1 MLMPLPLLLMG
12 LWAWRARLAL
22 ILLLLWVGGAAT
34 ILLWP
39 RGYLARAQV
48 APAETTSFAVSAL
61 LSPQAL
67 SQSQAQDTRPAGNFA
82 VYLAALRSPEAA
94 RMLTTETTLLQVME
108 RQRQASTLK
117 VLRAWLGFNRAL
129 DADDVLAWLER
140 YFSVSQNLGSITWA
154 LELTHADP
162 ALALQALN
170 SLHRFAEAKVRA
182 DLAYQAARRVTA
194 LEARLQGESD
204 VFLRNSLYDLLAQ
217 QQRAG
222 LVVAAD
228 EAVAARLIA
237 APMVEARASRPNRS
251 LLLPLWLMV
260 VPLAVLMG
268 AAGLLLMQRSFR
280 DAALVTRLPAM
291 QGD

>member
-1 MLMPLPLLLMG
+1 MPLPLLLMG

-22 ILLLLWVGGAAT
+22 ILLLLWVGGAAA

-39 RGYLARAQV
+39 RGHVARAQV
-48 APAETTSFAVSAL
+48 APAETTAFAISSL
-61 LSPQAL
+61 LSAHPLAL
-67 SQSQAQDTRPAGNFA
+67 GQGLDTRPGGNFA

-94 RMLTTETTLLQVME
+94 RMLTTETALLQAME
-108 RQRQASTLK
+108 RNRQDSPLWS
-117 VLRAWLGFNRAL
+117 LRVSLGLSRAL
-129 DADDVLAWLER
+129 DADDVLAWMER
-140 YFSVSQNLGSITWA
+140 HVAVTQNLGSITWT

-162 ALALQALN
+162 ALALQALI

-182 DLAYQAARRVTA
+182 DLADQAARRVAA
-194 LEARLQGESD
+194 LQARLQGESD
-204 VFLRNSLYDLLAQ
+204 VFLRNNLYDLLAQ

-237 APMVEARASRPNRS
+237 APMVEARASRPNRP
-251 LLLPLWLMV
+251 LLLGLWLLV
-260 VPLAVLMG
+260 VPLAVLMA
-268 AAGLLLMQRSFR
+268 AAGLLLMRRSFR
-280 DAALVTRLPAM
+280 DAALVTRSPAM

>member
-1 MLMPLPLLLMG
+1 MPLPLLLMG

-22 ILLLLWVGGAAT
+22 ILLLLWVGGAAA

-39 RGYLARAQV
+39 RGHVARAQV
-48 APAETTSFAVSAL
+48 APAETTSFAISAL

-67 SQSQAQDTRPAGNFA
+67 SQTQDTRPGGNFA

-94 RMLTTETTLLQVME
+94 RMLTTETALLQVME
-108 RQRQASTLK
+108 RTRQDSPLAG
-117 VLRAWLGFNRAL
+117 LRTSLGLNRAL

-140 YFSVSQNLGSITWA
+140 YLSVSQNLGSITWS

-162 ALALQALN
+162 ALALQALI

-182 DLAYQAARRVTA
+182 DLADQAARRVAA
-194 LEARLQGESD
+194 LEARLSGESD

-237 APMVEARASRPNRS
+237 APMVEARASRPNRP
-251 LLLPLWLMV
+251 LLLGLWLLV

-268 AAGLLLMQRSFR
+268 AAGLLLARSSFR
-280 DAALVTRLPAM
+280 DAALVTRRPAM

>member
-22 ILLLLWVGGAAT
+22 ILLLLWVGGAAA

-39 RGYLARAQV
+39 RGHVARAQV
-48 APAETTSFAVSAL
+48 APAETTAFAISSL
-61 LSPQAL
+61 LSAHPLAL
-67 SQSQAQDTRPAGNFA
+67 GQGLDTRPGGNFA

-94 RMLTTETTLLQVME
+94 RMLTTETALLQVME
-108 RQRQASTLK
+108 RNRQDSPLWS
-117 VLRAWLGFNRAL
+117 LRVSLGVSRAL
-129 DADDVLAWLER
+129 DADDVLAWMER
-140 YFSVSQNLGSITWA
+140 HVAVTQNLGSITWT

-162 ALALQALN
+162 ALALQALI

-182 DLAYQAARRVTA
+182 DLADQAARRVAA
-194 LEARLQGESD
+194 LQARLQGESD
-204 VFLRNSLYDLLAQ
+204 VFLRNNLYDLLAQ

-237 APMVEARASRPNRS
+237 APMVEARASRPNRP
-251 LLLPLWLMV
+251 LLLGLWLLV
-260 VPLAVLMG
+260 VPLAVLMA
-268 AAGLLLMQRSFR
+268 AAGLLLMRRSFR
-280 DAALVTRLPAM
+280 DAALVTRSPAM

>member
-1 MLMPLPLLLMG
+1 MPLPMLLFG
-12 LWAWRARLAL
+12 LWAWRVRLLL
-22 ILLLLWVGGAAT
+22 ILLLLWLGGAAV

-39 RGYLARAQV
+39 RGHVARAQV

-61 LSPQAL
+61 LSPQAPGVGQGL
-67 SQSQAQDTRPAGNFA
+67 DTRPGGNFA

-94 RMLTTETTLLQVME
+94 RVLTTETALLQAME
-108 RQRQASTLK
+108 QARQASPLWAFR
-117 VLRAWLGFNRAL
+117 VALGLNRAL

-140 YFSVSQNLGSITWA
+140 YFALNQNLGSITWS
-154 LELTHADP
+154 LELTHTDP
-162 ALALQALN
+162 ALALQSLL

-182 DLAYQAARRVTA
+182 DLADQAARRVAA
-194 LEARLQGESD
+194 LEARLAGESD

-237 APMVEARASRPNRS
+237 APMVEARASRPNRP
-251 LLLPLWLMV
+251 LLLGLWLLA
-260 VPLAVLMG
+260 VPLSVFMA
-268 AAGLLLMQRSFR
+268 AAGVLLMRAAFR
-280 DAALVTRLPAM
+280 DAALVTRRPAM

>member
-1 MLMPLPLLLMG
+1 MPLPLLLLG

-22 ILLLLWVGGAAT
+22 ILMLLWVGGAAA

-39 RGYLARAQV
+39 RGHVARAQV
-48 APAETTSFAVSAL
+48 APAETTAFAISAL
-61 LSPQAL
+61 LAPQAPGL
-67 SQSQAQDTRPAGNFA
+67 GQGLDTRPAGNFA
-82 VYLAALRSPEAA
+82 IYLAALRSPEAA
-94 RMLTTETTLLQVME
+94 RMLTTETALLEDME
-108 RQRQASTLK
+108 RARQLSLFSG
-117 VLRAWLGFNRAL
+117 LRGWFGLNRAL

-140 YFSVSQNLGSITWA
+140 YFSVNQNLGSITWTI
-154 LELTHADP
+154 ELTHANP
-162 ALALQALN
+162 ALALQSLI

-182 DLAYQAARRVTA
+182 DLADQAARRVAA
-194 LEARLQGESD
+194 LEVRLAGESD

-237 APMVEARASRPNRS
+237 APMVEARASRPNRP
-251 LLLPLWLMV
+251 LLLGLWLLV
-260 VPLAVLMG
+260 VPFAVFMA
-268 AAGLLLMQRSFR
+268 AAGVLLTRLAFR
-280 DAALVTRLPAM
+280 DAALVTRSPAM

>member
-1 MLMPLPLLLMG
+1 MPLPLLLMG

-22 ILLLLWVGGAAT
+22 ILLLLWVGGAAA

-39 RGYLARAQV
+39 RGHVARAQV
-48 APAETTSFAVSAL
+48 APAETTAFAISSL
-61 LSPQAL
+61 LSAHPLAL
-67 SQSQAQDTRPAGNFA
+67 GQGLDTRPGGTFA
-82 VYLAALRSPEAA
+82 VYLAALRSPDAA
-94 RMLTTETTLLQVME
+94 RMLTTETALLQAME
-108 RQRQASTLK
+108 RNRQDSPLWS
-117 VLRAWLGFNRAL
+117 LRVSLGLSRAL
-129 DADDVLAWLER
+129 DADDVLAWMER
-140 YFSVSQNLGSITWA
+140 HVAVTQNLGSITWT

-182 DLAYQAARRVTA
+182 DLADQAARRVAA
-194 LEARLQGESD
+194 LQARLQGESD
-204 VFLRNSLYDLLAQ
+204 VFLRNNLYDLLAQ

-237 APMVEARASRPNRS
+237 APMVEARASRPNRP
-251 LLLPLWLMV
+251 LLLGLWLLV
-260 VPLAVLMG
+260 VPLAVLMA
-268 AAGLLLMQRSFR
+268 AAGLLLMRRSFR
-280 DAALVTRLPAM
+280 DAALVTRSPAM

>member
-1 MLMPLPLLLMG
+1 MPLPLLLMG

-22 ILLLLWVGGAAT
+22 ILLLLWVGGAAA

-39 RGYLARAQV
+39 RGHVARAQV
-48 APAETTSFAVSAL
+48 APAETTAFAISSLLASHPLAL
-61 LSPQAL
+61 GQGL
-67 SQSQAQDTRPAGNFA
+67 DTRPSGNFA

-94 RMLTTETTLLQVME
+94 RMLTTETPLLQALE
-108 RQRQASTLK
+108 RTRQDSPLAG
-117 VLRAWLGFNRAL
+117 LRASLGLNRTL

-140 YFSVSQNLGSITWA
+140 YMSVSQTLGSITWS

-162 ALALQALN
+162 GLALQALI

-182 DLAYQAARRVTA
+182 DLADQAARRVAA
-194 LEARLQGESD
+194 LEARLAGESD

-237 APMVEARASRPNRS
+237 APMVEARPSRPNLP
-251 LLLPLWLMV
+251 LLLGLWLLV
-260 VPLAVLMG
+260 VPLTVLMG
-268 AAGLLLMQRSFR
+268 AAGLILARSAFR
-280 DAALVTRLPAM
+280 DAALVTRRPAM

>member
-1 MLMPLPLLLMG
+1 MPLPLLLMG

-22 ILLLLWVGGAAT
+22 ILLLLWVGGAAA

-39 RGYLARAQV
+39 RGHVARAQV
-48 APAETTSFAVSAL
+48 APAETTSFAISAL
-61 LSPQAL
+61 LSPQAPGL
-67 SQSQAQDTRPAGNFA
+67 GQGLDARPGGNFA
-82 VYLAALRSPEAA
+82 IYLAALRSPEAA
-94 RMLTTETTLLQVME
+94 RMLTTETALLQEME
-108 RQRQASTLK
+108 RTRQVSPLWSLR
-117 VLRAWLGFNRAL
+117 VLLGLTRAL

-140 YFSVSQNLGSITWA
+140 YFAVTQNLGAITWS

-162 ALALQALN
+162 ALALQALVT
-170 SLHRFAEAKVRA
+170 LHQYAEAKVRA
-182 DLAYQAARRVTA
+182 DLADQAARRVAA

-237 APMVEARASRPNRS
+237 APMVEARASRPNRP
-251 LLLPLWLMV
+251 LLLGLWLLV
-260 VPLAVLMG
+260 VPFAVLMA
-268 AAGLLLMQRSFR
+268 AAGLLLMRSSFR
-280 DAALVTRLPAM
+280 DAALVTRSPAM

>member
-1 MLMPLPLLLMG
+1 MPLPLLLMG

-22 ILLLLWVGGAAT
+22 ILLLLWVGGAAA

-39 RGYLARAQV
+39 RGHVARAQV
-48 APAETTSFAVSAL
+48 APAETTAFAISSLLASHPLAL
-61 LSPQAL
+61 GQGL
-67 SQSQAQDTRPAGNFA
+67 DTRPSGNFA

-94 RMLTTETTLLQVME
+94 RMLTTETPLLQALE
-108 RQRQASTLK
+108 RRRQDSPLAG
-117 VLRAWLGFNRAL
+117 LRASLGLNRAL
-129 DADDVLAWLER
+129 DADDVLAWLQR
-140 YFSVSQNLGSITWA
+140 YLSVSQNLGSITWS

-162 ALALQALN
+162 GLALQALI
-170 SLHRFAEAKVRA
+170 SLHNYAEAKVRA
-182 DLAYQAARRVTA
+182 DLADQAARRVAA
-194 LEARLQGESD
+194 LEARLSGESD

-237 APMVEARASRPNRS
+237 VPMVEARASRPNRP
-251 LLLPLWLMV
+251 LLLGLWLLV
-260 VPLAVLMG
+260 VPFAVFMS
-268 AAGLLLMQRSFR
+268 AAGVLLTRIAFR
-280 DAALVTRLPAM
+280 DAALVTRSPAM

>member
-1 MLMPLPLLLMG
+1 MPLPLLLMG

-22 ILLLLWVGGAAT
+22 ILLLLWVGGAAA

-39 RGYLARAQV
+39 RGHVARAQV
-48 APAETTSFAVSAL
+48 APAETTAFAISSL
-61 LSPQAL
+61 LSTHPL
-67 SQSQAQDTRPAGNFA
+67 SLGQGLDTRPGGNFA

-94 RMLTTETTLLQVME
+94 RMLTTETALLQVME
-108 RQRQASTLK
+108 HRRRDSPLAGVS
-117 VLRAWLGFNRAL
+117 ACLGLNRAL
-129 DADDVLAWLER
+129 DADDVLAWLEQ
-140 YFSVSQNLGSITWA
+140 YLSVSQNLGSITWS
-154 LELTHADP
+154 LELTHSDP
-162 ALALQALN
+162 GLALQALI

-182 DLAYQAARRVTA
+182 DLADQAARRVAA
-194 LEARLQGESD
+194 LEARLSGESD
-204 VFLRNSLYDLLAQ
+204 IFLRNSLYDLLAQ

-237 APMVEARASRPNRS
+237 APMVEARASRPNRP
-251 LLLPLWLMV
+251 LLLGLWLLV

-268 AAGLLLMQRSFR
+268 AAGLMLTRSAFR
-280 DAALVTRLPAM
+280 DAALVTRRPAM

>member
-1 MLMPLPLLLMG
+1 MPLPLLLMG

-22 ILLLLWVGGAAT
+22 ILLLLWVGGAAA

-39 RGYLARAQV
+39 RGHVARAQV
-48 APAETTSFAVSAL
+48 APAETTSFAISAL
-61 LSPQAL
+61 LSPQAPGL
-67 SQSQAQDTRPAGNFA
+67 GQGLDARPGGNFA
-82 VYLAALRSPEAA
+82 IYLAALRSPEAA
-94 RMLTTETTLLQVME
+94 RMLTTETPLLQRME
-108 RQRQASTLK
+108 RQRQDSPLWGLR
-117 VLRAWLGFNRAL
+117 VLLGLNRAL
-129 DADDVLAWLER
+129 DADDVLAWMER
-140 YFSVSQNLGSITWA
+140 HVSVTQNLGAITWS

-162 ALALQALN
+162 ALALQALVT
-170 SLHRFAEAKVRA
+170 LHQYAEAKVRA
-182 DLAYQAARRVTA
+182 DLADQAARRVAA

-237 APMVEARASRPNRS
+237 APMVEARASRPNRP
-251 LLLPLWLMV
+251 LLLGLWLLV
-260 VPLAVLMG
+260 VPFAVFMA
-268 AAGLLLMQRSFR
+268 AAGVLLTRIAFR
-280 DAALVTRLPAM
+280 DAALVTRSPAM

>member
-1 MLMPLPLLLMG
+1 MPLPLLLMG

-22 ILLLLWVGGAAT
+22 ILLLLWVGGAAA

-48 APAETTSFAVSAL
+48 APAETTSFAISAL

-67 SQSQAQDTRPAGNFA
+67 SQSQAQDARPSGNFA

-94 RMLTTETTLLQVME
+94 RMLTTETTLLQAME
-108 RQRQASTLK
+108 RQRQASTLA

-140 YFSVSQNLGSITWA
+140 YLSVSQNLGSITWA

-162 ALALQALN
+162 ALALHALN

-260 VPLAVLMG
+260 VPLAVLTG

-280 DAALVTRLPAM
+280 DAALVTRRPAM

>member
-1 MLMPLPLLLMG
+1 MPLPMLLFG
-12 LWAWRARLAL
+12 LWAWRVRLLL
-22 ILLLLWVGGAAT
+22 ILLLLWLGGAAV

-39 RGYLARAQV
+39 RGHVARAQV

-61 LSPQAL
+61 LSPQAPGVGQGL
-67 SQSQAQDTRPAGNFA
+67 DTRPGGNFA

-94 RMLTTETTLLQVME
+94 RMLTTETGLLQAME
-108 RQRQASTLK
+108 QARQASPLWAFR
-117 VLRAWLGFNRAL
+117 VALGLNRAL

-140 YFSVSQNLGSITWA
+140 YFALNQNLGSITWS
-154 LELTHADP
+154 LELTHPNP
-162 ALALQALN
+162 ALALQSLL

-182 DLAYQAARRVTA
+182 DLADQAARRVAA
-194 LEARLQGESD
+194 LEARLAGESD

-237 APMVEARASRPNRS
+237 APMVEARASRPNRP
-251 LLLPLWLMV
+251 LLLGLWLLA
-260 VPLAVLMG
+260 VPLSVFMA
-268 AAGLLLMQRSFR
+268 AAGVLLMRAAFR
-280 DAALVTRLPAM
+280 DAALVTRRPAM

>member
-1 MLMPLPLLLMG
+1 MPLPLLLLG

-22 ILLLLWVGGAAT
+22 ILMLLWVGGAAA

-39 RGYLARAQV
+39 RGHVARAQV
-48 APAETTSFAVSAL
+48 APAETTAFAISAL
-61 LSPQAL
+61 LAPQAPGL
-67 SQSQAQDTRPAGNFA
+67 GQGLDTRPAGNFA
-82 VYLAALRSPEAA
+82 IYLAALRSPEAA
-94 RMLTTETTLLQVME
+94 RMLTTETALMEDME
-108 RQRQASTLK
+108 RARQLSLFSG
-117 VLRAWLGFNRAL
+117 LRGWLGLNRAL

-140 YFSVSQNLGSITWA
+140 YFSVNQNLGSITWTI
-154 LELTHADP
+154 ELTHANP
-162 ALALQALN
+162 ALALQSLI

-182 DLAYQAARRVTA
+182 DLADQAARRVAA
-194 LEARLQGESD
+194 LEVRLAGESD

-237 APMVEARASRPNRS
+237 APMVEARASRPNRP
-251 LLLPLWLMV
+251 LLLGLWLLV
-260 VPLAVLMG
+260 VPFAVFMA
-268 AAGLLLMQRSFR
+268 AAGVLLTRIAFR
-280 DAALVTRLPAM
+280 DAALVTRSPAM

>member
-1 MLMPLPLLLMG
+1 MPLPLLLMG

-22 ILLLLWVGGAAT
+22 ILLLLWVGGATA

-39 RGYLARAQV
+39 RGHVARAQV
-48 APAETTSFAVSAL
+48 APAETTAFAISAL
-61 LSPQAL
+61 LAPQAL
-67 SQSQAQDTRPAGNFA
+67 SQSQAQDTRPSGNFA

-94 RMLTTETTLLQVME
+94 RMLTTETTLLQAME
-108 RQRQASTLK
+108 RQRQASTLA

-140 YFSVSQNLGSITWA
+140 CLSVSQNLGSITWA

-162 ALALQALN
+162 ALALHALN

-204 VFLRNSLYDLLAQ
+204 VFLRNRLYDLLAQ

-280 DAALVTRLPAM
+280 DAALVTRRPAM

>member
-1 MLMPLPLLLMG
+1 MPLPLLLLG

-22 ILLLLWVGGAAT
+22 ILLLLWVGGAAA

-39 RGYLARAQV
+39 RGHVARAQV

-67 SQSQAQDTRPAGNFA
+67 SQSQIQDTRPGGNFA
-82 VYLAALRSPEAA
+82 IYLAALRSPEAA
-94 RMLTTETTLLQVME
+94 RMLTTETALLQEME
-108 RQRQASTLK
+108 RARQDSPLAG
-117 VLRAWLGFNRAL
+117 LRASLGLNRTL

-140 YFSVSQNLGSITWA
+140 YMSVSQNLGSITWS

-162 ALALQALN
+162 GLALQALI
-170 SLHRFAEAKVRA
+170 SLHNYAEAKVRA
-182 DLAYQAARRVTA
+182 DLADQAARRVAA
-194 LEARLQGESD
+194 LEARLSGESD

-237 APMVEARASRPNRS
+237 APMVEARASRPNRP
-251 LLLPLWLMV
+251 LLLGLWLLV
-260 VPLAVLMG
+260 VPLAVLLG
-268 AAGLLLMQRSFR
+268 AAGLMLTRSAFR

>member
-12 LWAWRARLAL
+12 LWAWRAKLAL
-22 ILLLLWVGGAAT
+22 ILLLLWVGGAAA

-39 RGYLARAQV
+39 RGHVARAQV
-48 APAETTSFAVSAL
+48 APAETTAFAISSL
-61 LSPQAL
+61 LSAHPLAL
-67 SQSQAQDTRPAGNFA
+67 GQGLDTRPGGNFA

-94 RMLTTETTLLQVME
+94 RMLTTETALLQVME
-108 RQRQASTLK
+108 RNRQDSPLWS
-117 VLRAWLGFNRAL
+117 LRVSLGLSRAL
-129 DADDVLAWLER
+129 DADDVLAWMER
-140 YFSVSQNLGSITWA
+140 HVAVTQNLGSITWS

-162 ALALQALN
+162 DLALQALI

-182 DLAYQAARRVTA
+182 DLADQAARRVAA
-194 LEARLQGESD
+194 LQTRLQGESD
-204 VFLRNSLYDLLAQ
+204 VFLRNNLYDLLAQ

-237 APMVEARASRPNRS
+237 VPMVEARASRPNRP
-251 LLLPLWLMV
+251 LLLGLWLLV
-260 VPLAVLMG
+260 VPVAVLMA
-268 AAGLLLMQRSFR
+268 AAGLLLMRRSLR
-280 DAALVTRLPAM
+280 DAALVTRSPAM

>member
-1 MLMPLPLLLMG
+1 MPLPLLLLG

-22 ILLLLWVGGAAT
+22 ILMLLWVGGAAA

-39 RGYLARAQV
+39 RGHVARAQV
-48 APAETTSFAVSAL
+48 APAVTTAFAISAL
-61 LSPQAL
+61 LAPQAPGL
-67 SQSQAQDTRPAGNFA
+67 GQGLDTRPAGNFA
-82 VYLAALRSPEAA
+82 IYLAALRSPEAA
-94 RMLTTETTLLQVME
+94 RMLTTETALLEDME
-108 RQRQASTLK
+108 RARQLSLFSG
-117 VLRAWLGFNRAL
+117 LRGWLGLNRAL

-140 YFSVSQNLGSITWA
+140 YFSVNQNLGSITWTI
-154 LELTHADP
+154 ELTHANP
-162 ALALQALN
+162 ALALQSLI

-182 DLAYQAARRVTA
+182 DLADQAARRVAA
-194 LEARLQGESD
+194 LEVRLAGESD

-237 APMVEARASRPNRS
+237 APMVEARASRPNRP
-251 LLLPLWLMV
+251 LLLGLWV
-260 VPLAVLMG
+260 VAVPFAVFMG
-268 AAGLLLMQRSFR
+268 AAGVLLMRVAFR
-280 DAALVTRLPAM
+280 DAAILTRRPAM

>member
-1 MLMPLPLLLMG
+1 MPLPLLLMG

-22 ILLLLWVGGAAT
+22 ILLLLWVGGAAA

-39 RGYLARAQV
+39 RGHVARAQV
-48 APAETTSFAVSAL
+48 APAETTAFAISSL
-61 LSPQAL
+61 LSAHPLAL
-67 SQSQAQDTRPAGNFA
+67 GQGLDTRPGGNFA
-82 VYLAALRSPEAA
+82 IYLAALRSPEAA
-94 RMLTTETTLLQVME
+94 RILTTETPLLQALE
-108 RQRQASTLK
+108 RRRQDSPLAG
-117 VLRAWLGFNRAL
+117 LRASLGLNRAL
-129 DADDVLAWLER
+129 DADDVLAWLQR
-140 YFSVSQNLGSITWA
+140 YLSVSQNLGSITWS

-162 ALALQALN
+162 GLALQALI

-182 DLAYQAARRVTA
+182 DLADQAARRVAA
-194 LEARLQGESD
+194 LEARLAGESD

-237 APMVEARASRPNRS
+237 APMVEARPSRPNLP
-251 LLLPLWLMV
+251 LLLGLWLLV
-260 VPLAVLMG
+260 VPLTVLMG
-268 AAGLLLMQRSFR
+268 AAGLILARSAFR
-280 DAALVTRLPAM
+280 DAALVTRRPAM

>member
-1 MLMPLPLLLMG
+1 MPLPLLLMG

-22 ILLLLWVGGAAT
+22 ILLLLWVGGAAA

-39 RGYLARAQV
+39 RGHVARAQV
-48 APAETTSFAVSAL
+48 APAETTSFAISAL

-67 SQSQAQDTRPAGNFA
+67 SLSQAQDTRPGGNFA

-94 RMLTTETTLLQVME
+94 RMLTTETALLQVME
-108 RQRQASTLK
+108 RQRQASTLA
-117 VLRAWLGFNRAL
+117 VLRVWLGFNRAL

-140 YFSVSQNLGSITWA
+140 YLSVSQNLGSITWS

-162 ALALQALN
+162 GLALQALI

-182 DLAYQAARRVTA
+182 DLADQAARRVAA
-194 LEARLQGESD
+194 LEARLSGESD

-260 VPLAVLMG
+260 VPLTVLIG

-280 DAALVTRLPAM
+280 DAALVTRRPAM

>member
-1 MLMPLPLLLMG
+1 MPLPLLLMG

-22 ILLLLWVGGAAT
+22 ILMLLWAGGAAV

-39 RGYLARAQV
+39 RGHVARAQV
-48 APAETTSFAVSAL
+48 APAETTSFAISAL
-61 LSPQAL
+61 LSPQAPGL
-67 SQSQAQDTRPAGNFA
+67 GQGLDTRPGGNFA
-82 VYLAALRSPEAA
+82 IYLAALRSPEAA
-94 RMLTTETTLLQVME
+94 RMLTTETALLQTME
-108 RQRQASTLK
+108 RARQDSLLSGLR
-117 VLRAWLGFNRAL
+117 VLLGLNRAL
-129 DADDVLAWLER
+129 DADDVLAWMER
-140 YFSVSQNLGSITWA
+140 YVSVTQNLGSITWT

-162 ALALQALN
+162 ALALESLI

-182 DLAYQAARRVTA
+182 DLAEQAARRVAA
-194 LEARLQGESD
+194 LEARLSGESD

-237 APMVEARASRPNRS
+237 APMVEARASRPNRP
-251 LLLPLWLMV
+251 LLIGLWVLV
-260 VPLAVLMG
+260 VPFAIFLA
-268 AAGLLLMQRSFR
+268 AAGLLLTRITFR
-280 DAALVTRLPAM
+280 DAALVTRSPAM